1 MRWLAVFAVLLL
13 APYAPLASAEE
24 AIAICFD
31 YGCLHEEAAIF
42 SDAQLEQIRQM
53 LAVSSSPEQE
63 RAIVALAVGKL
74 YAWAGKQTPIWA
86 DRGGNYHDDEVP
98 GRMDCID
105 HSTTTTRFLEML
117 EFRGW
122 LRFHKVL
129 DPVWRY
135 RFIISQHAS
144 AAIEELGPVRD
155 PEHPEPE
162 SYVVD
167 TWFRDNGQPAVILPL
182 EEWRGG
188 GGPEDED

>member
-1 MRWLAVFAVLLL
+1 MRLLAVFVLALL
-13 APYAPLASAEE
+13 AFYVPWAVAEE
-24 AIAICFD
+24 AISICFN
-31 YGCLHEEAAIF
+31 YGCLSEEAAIF
-42 SDAQLEQIRQM
+42 SDGQLEEARRM

-63 RAIVALAVGKL
+63 RAIIALVMGKL

-86 DRGGNYHDDEVP
+86 DRGGNYNDEEVP

-117 EFRGW
+117 EFHGW

-162 SYVVD
+162 RYVVD
-167 TWFRDNGQPAVILPL
+167 TWFRNNGQPAVILPL
-182 EEWRGG
+182 EDWLGG
-188 GGPEDED
+188 GGVEDDE

>member
-1 MRWLAVFAVLLL
+1 MAVCALALLV
-13 APYAPLASAEE
+13 PYAPWAGAEE
-24 AIAICFD
+24 AISICFN
-31 YGCLHEEAAIF
+31 YGCLNEEAAIF
-42 SDAQLEQIRQM
+42 ADGQLEEARRM

-63 RAIVALAVGKL
+63 RAIIALVMGKL

-86 DRGGNYHDDEVP
+86 DQGGNYNDDEVN

-117 EFRGW
+117 EFHGW

-155 PEHPEPE
+155 PEHPAPE
-162 SYVVD
+162 RYVVD

-182 EEWRGG
+182 EDWLSGG
-188 GGPEDED
+188 GSEDGE